1 MGPADPSRPG
11 GAREFVRV
19 RPERHGGRF
28 WRRFTSWEFAR
39 AHRLVPIVL
48 GEHEQVAA
56 SLPIVFMRRN
66 AGLWPVALTRL
77 TEAGT
82 CALVSPGGQWRGS
95 YVPSVLRVHPFA
107 AQRTETGDPG
117 LLVDEASGLVTDD
130 PGDERFFDAGGDPA
144 PAVREV
150 IAFFQT
156 RASAEQRTRMAM
168 SEVAARAPLVPLTA
182 PGGGA
187 QMDVQGLFVPDPARI
202 DGLGR
207 ADLGALHRCGA
218 LALLQAQAVSMHHLP
233 FLAAAE
239 ARLDQPSPQQPAGV
253 AAGVARGDAVLSGF
267 LDALAQSRDRDTG
280 GADGSADEKDIDV
293 NMPYTAQR

>member
-1 MGPADPSRPG
+1 
-11 GAREFVRV
+11 
-19 RPERHGGRF
+19 
-28 WRRFTSWEFAR
+28 
-39 AHRLVPIVL
+39 
-48 GEHEQVAA
+48 
-56 SLPIVFMRRN
+56 
-66 AGLWPVALTRL
+66 VALTRL

-107 AQRTETGDPG
+107 AQRAETGDAE

-187 QMDVQGLFVPDPARI
+187 QMDVKGLFVPDPARI

-218 LALLQAQAVSMHHLP
+218 LALLQAQAVSLHHLP
-233 FLAAAE
+233 FLAVAE
-239 ARLDQPSPQQPAGV
+239 ARLDQSSPQQPAEA
-253 AAGVARGDAVLSGF
+253 AAGVAGGDAVLSGF

>member
-1 MGPADPSRPG
+1 MKIKAEAGLTL
-11 GAREFVRV
+11 VCK
-19 RPERHGGRF
+19 ERHGGRF
-28 WRRFTSWEFAR
+28 WRRFTSWAFAR

-48 GEHEQVAA
+48 GEHEHVAA
-56 SLPIVFMRRN
+56 SLPIVFMRSG

-107 AQRTETGDPG
+107 AQPAETGDPE

-144 PAVREV
+144 PALREV
-150 IAFFQT
+150 IAFFHK
-156 RASAEQRTRMAM
+156 RASAEQRTRIAM
-168 SEVAARAPLVPLTA
+168 SEVAARAPLVPLSA
-182 PGGGA
+182 PREVP
-187 QMDVQGLFVPDPARI
+187 QMNVQGLFVPDPAQI
-202 DGLGR
+202 EGLGR

-239 ARLDQPSPQQPAGV
+239 ARFDQPSPHQPAEA
-253 AAGVARGDAVLSGF
+253 AAGVAGGDAVLSGF

-280 GADGSADEKDIDV
+280 GGDAGASEKDIDV